1 MKNNLPA
8 PRAERSWS
16 QTALAE
22 RLGVSRRSVNAIE
35 QEWYDPSRLSR
46 SSTWPWETSSSPK
59 KARFSMSSETS
70 KVKISINGTAI
81 VLAIAALV
89 AFRAGAVQAAWA
101 LVWVYLAS
109 LVLVAAVIA
118 WIGRASTR
126 AKFG

>member
-1 MKNNLPA
+1 
-8 PRAERSWS
+8 
-16 QTALAE
+16 
-22 RLGVSRRSVNAIE
+22 
-35 QEWYDPSRLSR
+35 
-46 SSTWPWETSSSPK
+46 
-59 KARFSMSSETS
+59 MSSETS